1 MQSCMI
7 PQILTGG
14 GRANDIQITEK
25 SGYLDKLLHGDTIL
39 ADRGFPISEIV
50 GTRV

>member
-1 MQSCMI
+1 MTL
-7 PQILTGG
+7 QILTGG

-39 ADRGFPISEIV
+39 ADRGFPISEIQYDLA
-50 GTRV
+50 